1 MMVWLFYR
9 CRVSE
14 KTSLQ
19 DAYHYDSSQ
28 DTRSETPRHNKPN
41 AYLSL
46 LSRVTFVLDSEVL
59 DRSELVLLLS
69 EGVELEELEAVDD
82 EQQVSA
88 RDFSSARFLR
98 RAL

>member
-28 DTRSETPRHNKPN
+28 DTRSETPRHNKTQHIP
-41 AYLSL
+41 L
-46 LSRVTFVLDSEVL
+46 LAIPSDLRLGFRGARSFRAGASTFG
-59 DRSELVLLLS
+59 RC
-69 EGVELEELEAVDD
+69 
-82 EQQVSA
+82 
-88 RDFSSARFLR
+88 RT
-98 RAL
+98 